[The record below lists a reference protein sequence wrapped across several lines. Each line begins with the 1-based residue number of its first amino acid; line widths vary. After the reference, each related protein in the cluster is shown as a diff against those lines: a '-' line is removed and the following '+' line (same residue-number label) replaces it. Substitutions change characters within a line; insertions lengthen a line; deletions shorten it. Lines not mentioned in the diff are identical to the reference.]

1 MTVLRRLFRYL
12 APYWKQL
19 ILTAALLVLL
29 TVFELLPPLFQ
40 KQIVDEVIG
49 TRDLS
54 RLGVLIAGL
63 VGVYALIQVANSG
76 DLYVRHALGQ
86 RFIFDLRVRLYSY
99 LQRLSL
105 SFFERTS
112 TGELMSRVTNDVN
125 ALENFVTHG
134 TSFMAIDLMRLMGTA
149 IILFFLEWRL
159 ALLVLIPVP
168 ILAIGMRWF
177 NTRVRSVYRRVRDR
191 LGDINA
197 KLQDNLAGIRV
208 IQAFGREA
216 NELERFTAES
226 QRYYEARVR
235 GIRYWSSFFP
245 AMYFMASLGSVLV
258 LGVGAV
264 MVVRGQL
271 SLGSMV
277 AFLSY
282 VVSFYQPIRRLTEI
296 DNVFQEAIA
305 AGERIFELL
314 DEMPEIE
321 DTPDAVALPRLRGEV
336 RFQDVHFRYDA
347 ASADSPRLRSGQ
359 APRLPLRPFGEA
371 QSGLRPSTLRRGPS
385 TGSGR
390 GSGQALLR
398 TSSGQGSGQAAQAA
412 SASSAQAVPE
422 VLHDVEFHI
431 APGEVVA
438 LVGPSGA
445 GKTSIANLLCRFYD
459 PIQGQVTVDGYD
471 LRRVQIKS
479 LRRQIAVVLQDTF
492 LFNTTVRENLLYGK
506 PDAGQEEMIA
516 AAQAAYAHEFIEQ
529 LPQGY
534 DTEIGERGVKLS
546 GGQKQ
551 RLALAR
557 AILAD
562 PRILILDEATSSV
575 DAEAEYLIQQAL
587 DEVLKGRTALVI
599 AHRLST
605 IRNADKIIALEGGR
619 IREVG
624 DHQELLSRGGL
635 YSQLYRRQIE
645 LAAVGQ
651 GEAGEE

>member
-1 MTVLRRLFRYL
+1 MVLRRLFRYL

-19 ILTAALLVLL
+19 VLTATLLVLL

-76 DLYVRHALGQ
+76 DLYMRHALGQ

-134 TSFMAIDLMRLMGTA
+134 TSFMAVDLMRLMGTA

-197 KLQDNLAGIRV
+197 KLQDNLAGIQV

-245 AMYFMASLGSVLV
+245 AMYFIASLGSVLV

-314 DEMPEIE
+314 DEVPEIE

-336 RFQDVHFRYDA
+336 RFQDVHFRYGT
-347 ASADSPRLRSGQ
+347 ASVGASGTIAPQVGNLPQ
-359 APRLPLRPFGEA
+359 AE
-371 QSGLRPSTLRRGPS
+371 
-385 TGSGR
+385 
-390 GSGQALLR
+390 
-398 TSSGQGSGQAAQAA
+398 
-412 SASSAQAVPE
+412 PE

-506 PDAGQEEMIA
+506 PDAGEEEMIA
-516 AAQAAYAHEFIEQ
+516 AAQAAYAHDFIMA

-645 LAAVGQ
+645 LAAVGE
-651 GEAGEE
+651 GEAVEK

>member
-1 MTVLRRLFRYL
+1 MTVLKRLFRYL
-12 APYWKQL
+12 TPYWKQL
-19 ILTAALLVLL
+19 IFTATLLILL
-29 TVFELLPPLFQ
+29 TGFELLPPLFQ

-49 TRDLS
+49 TLDLG

-63 VGVYALIQVANSG
+63 VGVHALIQVANSG
-76 DLYVRHALGQ
+76 DLYIRHALGE
-86 RFIFDLRVRLYSY
+86 RFIFDLRVRLYAY
-99 LQRLSL
+99 LQYLSL

-112 TGELMSRVTNDVN
+112 TGELMSRVTNDIN
-125 ALENFVTHG
+125 ALEHFVTHG
-134 TSFMAIDLMRLMGTA
+134 ASFIAIDLMRLIGTG

-168 ILAIGMRWF
+168 ILALGMRWY
-177 NTRVRSVYRRVRDR
+177 NTRIRPVYRRVRAR

-197 KLQDNLAGIRV
+197 RLQDNLAGIRV
-208 IQAFGREA
+208 IQAFGREDA
-216 NELERFTAES
+216 TLERFTAES

-235 GIRYWSSFFP
+235 GIRYSSLFFP
-245 AMYFMASLGSVLV
+245 MMYFVASLGSVLV

-296 DNVFQEAIA
+296 DDVFQQAIA

-314 DEMPEIE
+314 DEVPEIE
-321 DTPDAVALPRLRGEV
+321 DAPDAVALPRLRGAV
-336 RFQDVHFRYDA
+336 RFHDVHFRYDA
-347 ASADSPRLRSGQ
+347 ASADSPQ
-359 APRLPLRPFGEA
+359 LPLRPFGRA
-371 QSGLRPSTLRRGPS
+371 QDRLR
-385 TGSGR
+385 
-390 GSGQALLR
+390 
-398 TSSGQGSGQAAQAA
+398 SGQGSGQAAQAE
-412 SASSAQAVPE
+412 PE
-422 VLHDVEFHI
+422 VLHDVEFQI

-459 PIQGQVTVDGYD
+459 PIHGQITVDDYD

-479 LRRQIAVVLQDTF
+479 LRQQIAVVLQDTF
-492 LFNTTVRENLLYGK
+492 LFNTTVRDNLLYGK
-506 PDAGQEEMIA
+506 PDASEEEMIA
-516 AAQAAYAHEFIEQ
+516 AAKAAYAHDFIMA

-534 DTEIGERGVKLS
+534 ATEIGERGVKLS

-619 IREVG
+619 IIEIG
-624 DHQELLSRGGL
+624 DHHDLLAQGGL
-635 YSQLYRRQIE
+635 YSQLYRRQLE
-645 LAAVGQ
+645 LAAVDQ
-651 GEAGEE
+651 SEAVEE